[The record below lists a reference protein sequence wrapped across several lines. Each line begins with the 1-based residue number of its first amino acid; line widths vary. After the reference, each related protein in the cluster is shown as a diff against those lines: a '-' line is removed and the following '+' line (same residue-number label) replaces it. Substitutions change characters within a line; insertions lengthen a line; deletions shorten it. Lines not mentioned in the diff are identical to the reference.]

1 MIFSIIYWAAGGTGR
16 CYCETATVL
25 FNTTTALTSGTSV
38 ATSTTTLL
46 TSTTTTILQNITSTT
61 SIPTTTTITPECPE
75 ICDAVN
81 IVQKILMWQNPTL
94 VYIPHSW
101 LGRQAPAGHWND
113 YWRSSGDAPY
123 SDFLV
128 ELLQTQSLDQWQIS
142 WTKVRWWNHNFLH

>member
-25 FNTTTALTSGTSV
+25 FNTTSSASV

-46 TSTTTTILQNITSTT
+46 TSTTTTILQNITTTT

-81 IVQKILMWQNPTL
+81 IVLKFLM
-94 VYIPHSW
+94 
-101 LGRQAPAGHWND
+101 
-113 YWRSSGDAPY
+113 
-123 SDFLV
+123 
-128 ELLQTQSLDQWQIS
+128 
-142 WTKVRWWNHNFLH
+142 